1 VCVSI
6 RFEPLRPELQG
17 SREVRARAVDGW
29 KGVGGGFARD
39 GESVFFWAEGVFG
52 EEVSFEL
59 SSSIKLIIILTCV
72 DSLALAEMRLI
83 LAKVL
88 FSFDL
93 ELVDKSGTW
102 MSGQKVVT
110 LWQKPDLMVEL
121 TAVKR

>member
-1 VCVSI
+1 
-6 RFEPLRPELQG
+6 
-17 SREVRARAVDGW
+17 
-29 KGVGGGFARD
+29 
-39 GESVFFWAEGVFG
+39 
-52 EEVSFEL
+52 VSFEL

-93 ELVDKSGTW
+93 ELMDKSGTW